1 MKRNGKIKSKNR
13 NFHLWFLSDHRTQ
26 KIWRYGTHYGFEMTF
41 CPWRRTGKREEG
53 VGERLRNIFGRIIQ
67 RRSFEAILNLYHV
80 QYCLPWPPRTINLR
94 STDSTVGGARAWA
107 VLLAKTSRRAV
118 PTAIMPIIAGGRL
131 YKCLYKMHVDSR
143 AFWGAF
149 WGAFRVFL
157 IDVGWGENKMAAMA
171 PWNPR
176 LLRNRQLCVGNK
188 TLKKNIL
195 AVRCFVDQWYP
206 FYTALDRLDMTRV
219 NTVLRFPVLRFSV
232 LRY

>member
-1 MKRNGKIKSKNR
+1 MGRHSKQNHITLLVDLHLVQGVQI
-13 NFHLWFLSDHRTQ
+13 FH
-26 KIWRYGTHYGFEMTF
+26 
-41 CPWRRTGKREEG
+41 
-53 VGERLRNIFGRIIQ
+53 
-67 RRSFEAILNLYHV
+67 
-80 QYCLPWPPRTINLR
+80 TINLR

-107 VLLAKTSRRAV
+107 VLLAKTSRTAV

-143 AFWGAF
+143 AF

-188 TLKKNIL
+188 TFLKKNIL
-195 AVRCFVDQWYP
+195 AVWCFVYQWYP
-206 FYTALDRLDMTRV
+206 SY
-219 NTVLRFPVLRFSV
+219 TVLQ
-232 LRY
+232 YD